1 MRPVNM
7 DKVRSELAKKSHR
20 EVADADLASYLM
32 YPEVFTAFEKFRRQ
46 FDDVSV
52 LPTKAFFYPLQP
64 FVEVPVELEPG
75 KTMLIKFITSG
86 DADPDGMRTIF
97 FELNGQPRE
106 VKIHDRSLSGKSRT
120 SLPKADRDNPR
131 HVGAPMPGK
140 ISTLAVSLG
149 QSIAK
154 GEKLLSIEAMKMET
168 SVYCPV
174 DGKIAKI
181 VTPPGTI
188 VSSGDLLIE
197 LE

>member
-1 MRPVNM
+1 V
-7 DKVRSELAKKSHR
+7 KSSF
-20 EVADADLASYLM
+20 L
-32 YPEVFTAFEKFRRQ
+32 
-46 FDDVSV
+46 
-52 LPTKAFFYPLQP
+52 
-64 FVEVPVELEPG
+64 
-75 KTMLIKFITSG
+75 
-86 DADPDGMRTIF
+86 
-97 FELNGQPRE
+97 
-106 VKIHDRSLSGKSRT
+106 KIHDRSLSGKSRT